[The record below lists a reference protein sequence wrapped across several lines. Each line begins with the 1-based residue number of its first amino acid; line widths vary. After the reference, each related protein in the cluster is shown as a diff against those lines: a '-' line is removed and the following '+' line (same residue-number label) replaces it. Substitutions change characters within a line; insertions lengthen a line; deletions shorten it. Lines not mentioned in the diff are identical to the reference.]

1 MPTRLLTDKEAAAL
15 LNEHPE
21 TARQRLRA
29 GVHDRRQLQGIKK
42 GNGPRARWHVTEKAL
57 EAFIARCGR

>member
-1 MPTRLLTDKEAAAL
+1 MGAGADREGAGRTRRLTPMPTRLLTVKQVAAL
-15 LNEHPE
+15 
-21 TARQRLRA
+21 
-29 GVHDRRQLQGIKK
+29 KK